1 MKPARGYQ
9 HLTGFDYL
17 PATTGSTI
25 MNVSSSLPSS
35 GGSRTS
41 TSALNAAFS
50 TSTGPT
56 RYDTGGLDDTPAGIT
71 DRDALLKHC
80 GRNVMHASVDRSFKT
95 AYRCNDNGEKRPVY
109 YRVTSR
115 AFTRCQYVMLTTKQ
129 YAPVLVVDIDQPGT
143 PGGHPSN
150 LAQEVR
156 DNLAMLIQL
165 DLGPAWV
172 GINPVTGRA
181 QAIWL
186 IDPVYADKTG
196 RSPNMTLLSAAS
208 RALGELLDHDP
219 HFSHRFS
226 RSPFYHGDDP
236 TAYRW
241 YCQHK
246 RVHRLAELLREV
258 RTIMGTP
265 VKENTRRRQFT
276 SGRDLIDTVKKRR
289 KEAEAFK
296 AIAQDVEN
304 DLGDQADQYDPELI
318 DGVRVLWISR
328 GRAARDETAFRHAL
342 KTGHRLRAA
351 GQRLTD
357 AALIDDYEHAYT
369 IAQREGADGREAEMP
384 PMRDRQTMARRVRG
398 YVTHSKTH
406 AGLSTTPQRAT
417 SAERKA
423 LATMGRKGGQ
433 KAAERWKND
442 PNGKY
447 AQNELKRL
455 NKANSRRSAQGRSVS
470 YQIAAY
476 YDDAYSQ
483 TEKYPTVQEAA
494 EEFGVSNRTVQRALS
509 KAGIQLP
516 TGRRKKGDT
525 P

>member
-1 MKPARGYQ
+1 
-9 HLTGFDYL
+9 
-17 PATTGSTI
+17 
-25 MNVSSSLPSS
+25 MNVSPSLPSS
-35 GGSRTS
+35 DGSRTS
-41 TSALNAAFS
+41 TPVLSVS
-50 TSTGPT
+50 TRPT
-56 RYDTGGLDDTPAGIT
+56 RYATGGLDDTPAGIT
-71 DRDALLKHC
+71 DQDALLKHC
-80 GRNVMHASVDRSFKT
+80 GRSVMHASVDRSFKT

-115 AFTRCQYVMLTTKQ
+115 AFTRCQYVMLTTAQ

-150 LAQEVR
+150 LATEVR
-156 DNLAMLIQL
+156 DNFAMLIQL

-265 VKENTRRRQFT
+265 TKEKHRRQQFT

-318 DGVRVLWISR
+318 DGVRVLWISQ

-357 AALIDDYEHAYT
+357 AALIDAYEHAYT
-369 IAQREGADGREAEMP
+369 IAQREGADGRETEMP
-384 PMRDRQTMARRVRG
+384 SMRDRQTMARRVRG

-423 LATMGRKGGQ
+423 LATMGRRGGQ

-442 PNGKY
+442 PHGKY
-447 AQNELKRL
+447 AQGQRENLEKSNTKRSI
-455 NKANSRRSAQGRSVS
+455 NGRVTAR
-470 YQIAAY
+470 QIANYFDDSLVQTGAY
-476 YDDAYSQ
+476 PSIAEAMEEFNVSR
-483 TEKYPTVQEAA
+483 PTV
-494 EEFGVSNRTVQRALS
+494 NRALK
-509 KAGIQLP
+509 KARISLP
-516 TGRRKKGDT
+516 RGRKSRNRK
-525 P
+525 